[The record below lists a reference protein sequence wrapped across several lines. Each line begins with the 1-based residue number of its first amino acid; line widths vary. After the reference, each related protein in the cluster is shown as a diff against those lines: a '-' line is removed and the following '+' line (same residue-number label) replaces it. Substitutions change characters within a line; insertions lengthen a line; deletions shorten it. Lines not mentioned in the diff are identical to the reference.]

1 MRDDTKEGW
10 EKKAMHRH
18 PVSPTGV
25 LLFFLTCSKAAKRL
39 FQSKQNDYFNYDLF
53 KVNKM
58 TTMFFDLFK
67 VSKMTNYYDLF
78 KANKMSNFYDLFK
91 VSKRTILIMTYLK
104 SAK

>member
-78 KANKMSNFYDLFK
+78 K
-91 VSKRTILIMTYLK
+91 VSC
-104 SAK
+104 A